1 LRLGD
6 AAELGGEIVPEAA
19 LEELAA
25 CRSRWP
31 AGDLAAVR
39 EDDCLTE
46 VAAGGLGRHA
56 HQARQFGGV
65 VRPPSSGQPDQ
76 PRMVCEILH
85 NHRPGGRV
93 VVAFAVTSRISGAA
107 VT

>member
-1 LRLGD
+1 MRLGD
-6 AAELGGEIVPEAA
+6 AAELGGEFVQEAV

-39 EDDCLTE
+39 EDDCHTE

-56 HQARQFGGV
+56 RQAGQFCGV
-65 VRPPSSGQPDQ
+65 VRVRR
-76 PRMVCEILH
+76 PR
-85 NHRPGGRV
+85 G
-93 VVAFAVTSRISGAA
+93 SRISRG
-107 VT
+107 